1 MVIELA
7 VDPSGLLAWFGVS
20 DDWRAS
26 SRTNGVVVGGRFAP
40 GVPPATPCSRRA
52 LAGYGPP
59 DVGPCAGCVP
69 SLRRLASAVMSTLSS
84 PFCRPEEDPVLL
96 VESCHSALHRLLVR
110 NAGQPLR
117 RTWID
122 QPYGEEEIT
131 RLVDELM
138 PAMEA
143 FLQRLS
149 EIDAELEA
157 AYEAEVAAIEAAR
170 AAGTFAEPAV
180 A

>member
-1 MVIELA
+1 MVVELDA
-7 VDPSGLLAWFGVS
+7 DPSGSHVCFGFS
-20 DDWRAS
+20 DDWDAS
-26 SRTNGVVVGGRFAP
+26 GRTSRVVIGSKFAT
-40 GVPPATPCSRRA
+40 GVPPAIPSSRRA
-52 LAGYGPP
+52 PAGYGPP

>member
-1 MVIELA
+1 
-7 VDPSGLLAWFGVS
+7 
-20 DDWRAS
+20 
-26 SRTNGVVVGGRFAP
+26 
-40 GVPPATPCSRRA
+40 
-52 LAGYGPP
+52 
-59 DVGPCAGCVP
+59 
-69 SLRRLASAVMSTLSS
+69 MSTSS

-96 VESCHSALHRLLVR
+96 VESCHSALRWLLHRYE
-110 NAGQPLR
+110 GQPLR

-138 PAMEA
+138 PAMKA
-143 FLQRLS
+143 FLQRLG

-157 AYEAEVAAIEAAR
+157 AQDAEIAAIEAAR
-170 AAGTFAEPAV
+170 ATGAFAEPAV